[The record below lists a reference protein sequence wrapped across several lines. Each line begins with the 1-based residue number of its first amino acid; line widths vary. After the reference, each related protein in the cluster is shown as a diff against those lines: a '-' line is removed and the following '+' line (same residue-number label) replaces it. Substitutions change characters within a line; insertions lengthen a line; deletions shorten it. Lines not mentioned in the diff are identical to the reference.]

1 MAESAPPA
9 ARAPRSLFL
18 HLPAALRIPLAALG
32 FIANT
37 LLHGPLLIVAALV
50 KLLPVPALQR
60 WLERRL
66 PGIAESW
73 IAVNSAM
80 IDGFTR
86 TRFLVEG
93 LETLRPGGH
102 YLVLANHHSWV
113 DIPVLQKVFNRRI
126 PLLRFFLKRQLIWVP
141 VLGLCWWALDFP
153 FMQRATKSQLARRPE
168 LAGRDLAATRRA
180 CEKFRHLPVSIM
192 NFVEGT
198 RFTPSKHASQGS
210 TYRHL
215 LRPKAGGAAFVL
227 GAMGDALDG
236 VLDVTVHYDLAQ
248 PSLADLFADRIR
260 TVRVRVVER
269 PIPEGFVGAD
279 YEGDRDYRRRFQ
291 AWLNGIWLEKDACLE
306 AWGDSHARPP
316 A

>member
-1 MAESAPPA
+1 MAESSGSAVP
-9 ARAPRSLFL
+9 APRSLFL
-18 HLPAALRIPLAALG
+18 RLPSALRVPLAALG

-37 LLHGPLLIVAALV
+37 LVHGPVLIVAGLL
-50 KLLPVPALQR
+50 KLLPVPVLQR

-73 IAVNSAM
+73 IAMNSAM

-102 YLVLANHHSWV
+102 YLVLANHRSWV
-113 DIPVLQKVFNRRI
+113 DIPVLQKIFNRRI

-180 CEKFRHLPVSIM
+180 CEKFRHLPVSVM

-198 RFTPSKHASQGS
+198 RFTPAKHAAQGS

-236 VLDVTVHYDLAQ
+236 VLDVTVHYDRAQ

-260 TVRVRVVER
+260 IVRVRVVER
-269 PIPEGFVGAD
+269 AIPEGFVGAD

-291 AWLNGIWLEKDACLE
+291 AWLNQMWIEKDLCLQDWDKE
-306 AWGDSHARPP
+306 VSR
-316 A
+316 

>member
-1 MAESAPPA
+1 MADPSRPAPPPA
-9 ARAPRSLFL
+9 SFFL
-18 HLPAALRIPLAALG
+18 RLPSALRVPLAALG

-37 LLHGPLLIVAALV
+37 LVHGPVLIVAALV

-102 YLVLANHHSWV
+102 YLVLANHRSWV

-198 RFTPSKHASQGS
+198 RFTPAKHASQGGS
-210 TYRHL
+210 YRHL

-236 VLDVTVHYDLAQ
+236 VLDVTVHYDRAQ

-269 PIPEGFVGAD
+269 AIPDGFVGAD
-279 YEGDRDYRRRFQ
+279 YETDPDFRRRFQ
-291 AWLNGIWLEKDACLE
+291 AWLNGIWLEKDACLDGWNQ
-306 AWGDSHARPP
+306 AG
-316 A
+316 